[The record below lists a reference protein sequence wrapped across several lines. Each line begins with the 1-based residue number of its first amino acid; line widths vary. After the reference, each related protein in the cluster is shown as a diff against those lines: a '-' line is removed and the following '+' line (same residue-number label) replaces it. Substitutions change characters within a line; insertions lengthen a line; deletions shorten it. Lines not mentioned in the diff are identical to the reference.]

1 MSPEASAAA
10 DPAGHHT
17 RDRLVYMANQIAGF
31 FETQGGGTAAEDTA
45 THLRRFW
52 EPRMRAAI
60 IAHLEAGG
68 AGLEETARAAVALL
82 GQRAKA
88 G

>member
-10 DPAGHHT
+10 ASHHT
-17 RDRLVYMANQIAGF
+17 LDRLVYMANQIAGF
-31 FETQGGGTAAEDTA
+31 FESQGGGTAGEDTA
-45 THLRRFW
+45 THLRRYW

-68 AGLEETARAAVALL
+68 AGLDDTARAAVARL